1 MEIPKT
7 LELHLNTA
15 KSLILGIEESIS
27 VIKKAAAD
35 SESYMPNVPDVP
47 KEHSKESID
56 RRLIQ
61 ARQELLVVSKIF
73 DKLYGW

>member
-1 MEIPKT
+1 MNIPEN
-7 LELHLNTA
+7 LMLHLNTA
-15 KSLILGIEESIS
+15 KSLIAGIEESIEA
-27 VIKKAAAD
+27 IKIAD
-35 SESYMPNVPDVP
+35 MSSAYFAPDVP

-73 DKLYGW
+73 DKLYKW

>member
-1 MEIPKT
+1 MNIPEN
-7 LELHLNTA
+7 LVMHLNTA
-15 KSLILGIEESIS
+15 KALIIGIEESLAE
-27 VIKKAAAD
+27 IKNAD
-35 SESYMPNVPDVP
+35 QKTGDCTPDVP

-73 DKLYGW
+73 DKLHGW